1 MTKLFIIVSVI
12 TLFIMY
18 ICLKFFNNGNKKIK
32 GICYFDIDDTLTT
45 SIENNEDIINE
56 CLDNNFAVGIITAS
70 SRDMQHICYKNVS
83 VADWMPD
90 KLCKQFYENKGK
102 MYNSYIT
109 LAGNKK
115 FPSDYPFN
123 ETYGFMKGYN
133 MKFGRDSFYPHV
145 PDKAVILFDDQKYVL
160 DDVKRFNNNFQ
171 TVCSHPK
178 CGGEYLNKKT
188 VRNIIKKIKNN

>member
-1 MTKLFIIVSVI
+1 MKTLFIII
-12 TLFIMY
+12 IIIIFIVYM
-18 ICLKFFNNGNKKIK
+18 FFNRFKYNKKIK

-45 SIENNEDIINE
+45 SIENNEDIMNE

-70 SRDMQHICYKNVS
+70 SRDIQDICYKNVS
-83 VADWMPD
+83 VSDWMPN
-90 KLCKQFYENKGK
+90 KLCKQFYENNGK
-102 MYNSYIT
+102 MYNSYTT

-133 MKFGRDSFYPHV
+133 MKFGRDSFYPHI
-145 PDKAVILFDDQKYVL
+145 PDKAVIIFDDQKNVL

-178 CGGEYLNKKT
+178 CGGDYLSKNT
-188 VRNIIKKIKNN
+188 VRNIIKKINNN